1 MYIKTIK
8 DIIDGM
14 QENAELQV
22 RKDGNIMPI
31 KNCGFTKENNK
42 TILFFNI

>member
-8 DIIDGM
+8 DIINGM
-14 QENAELQV
+14 PENAELQI
-22 RKDGNIMPI
+22 RKDGNIVSI

-42 TILFFNI
+42 TILVFNI

>member
-8 DIIDGM
+8 DIVSGM
-14 QENAELQV
+14 PENAELQI
-22 RKDGNIMPI
+22 RKDGNIIPI

-42 TILFFNI
+42 TILVFII

>member
-8 DIIDGM
+8 DIISGV
-14 QENAELQV
+14 QENAELQI
-22 RKDGNIMPI
+22 RKDGNIMLI

-42 TILFFNI
+42 TILVFNI

>member
-8 DIIDGM
+8 DIITGM
-14 QENAELQV
+14 QENAELQI
-22 RKDGNIMPI
+22 RKGKDTIPI

-42 TILFFNI
+42 TILIFNI

>member
-14 QENAELQV
+14 PEYEELQI
-22 RKDGNIMPI
+22 RKDGNVMPI

-42 TILFFNI
+42 TILVFNI

>member
-8 DIIDGM
+8 DIITGM
-14 QENAELQV
+14 QEDAELQI
-22 RKDGNIMPI
+22 RKDENIIPI

-42 TILFFNI
+42 TILVFNI

>member
-14 QENAELQV
+14 QENAEFQI
-22 RKDGNIMPI
+22 RKDGNVMPI

-42 TILFFNI
+42 TILVFNI